1 MAAFLPKVLSPA
13 LPSELI
19 SYILDQHKYPTT
31 LVVCIPRAEFISSF
45 LDEATGETRV
55 DTLPSSQEQPD
66 DNIPQGP
73 AEKQEAEDHSQN
85 SRPEE
90 AAQPTPT
97 ADAATTERARTIL
110 STPLRQTAVARHI
123 RTVFV
128 PTVSHLRAFLSVFSA
143 EADPSSKA
151 RPPPAPEGPSAAP
164 PTPLL
169 LIYGLLELHR
179 DTSEWNAQGLG
190 STAACLVEA
199 AHRSG
204 MEAVVVEPAV
214 RAIREVQTQ
223 DDEEGQEERN
233 APDGDRVFVR
243 VDLEG
248 LLSEEM
254 PVLNMAAR
262 RLGRDGEGQGWS
274 GRTVPVRMV
283 LGRWFCF

>member
-19 SYILDQHKYPTT
+19 SYILGQYKYPTT
-31 LVVCIPRAEFISSF
+31 LVSS
-45 LDEATGETRV
+45 
-55 DTLPSSQEQPD
+55 PEQSD
-66 DNIPQGP
+66 GNTTQGP
-73 AEKQEAEDHSQN
+73 PEKHKEEDHSRQEPCPLHAQG
-85 SRPEE
+85 SRPEG
-90 AAQPTPT
+90 AAESTPM

-151 RPPPAPEGPSAAP
+151 RPPPTEGPPAP
-164 PTPLL
+164 GGGRLDETSTPRTPLL
-169 LIYGLLELHR
+169 LAYGLLELHR

-214 RAIREVQTQ
+214 RVIREVLTQ
-223 DDEEGQEERN
+223 DDEEGQEERDS
-233 APDGDRVFVR
+233 PTGDRVFVR
-243 VDLEG
+243 VDLDG
-248 LLSEEM
+248 LLSEEV

-262 RLGRDGEGQGWS
+262 RLGRDGDGLGWS
-274 GRTVPVRMV
+274 GRTVPVRRV